1 MQVSSVTV
9 HYIEDMIILET
20 EEQAKSD
27 LNAMVLHKTNQG
39 WLINPAKTWGPA
51 STVKFWGISWAGA
64 TRDISQQTKSKLLSL
79 PTPRP
84 KQEDQCLIGSSG
96 F

>member
-39 WLINPAKTWGPA
+39 WLINPAK
-51 STVKFWGISWAGA
+51 I
-64 TRDISQQTKSKLLSL
+64 
-79 PTPRP
+79 
-84 KQEDQCLIGSSG
+84 
-96 F
+96 